1 MVLEVPFH
9 SDIYIL
15 ELYRPRSS
23 SKIEFLFLRSIVT
36 KMPLTKEEE
45 EFVAQLSPKELALHK
60 LAIEKLASSYF
71 VWKSHAFNEWKEKD
85 SKKK

>member
-1 MVLEVPFH
+1 
-9 SDIYIL
+9 
-15 ELYRPRSS
+15 
-23 SKIEFLFLRSIVT
+23 
-36 KMPLTKEEE
+36 MPETRMFSKEEE

-71 VWKSHAFNEWKEKD
+71 VWKSHAFNEWKAAKEKD